1 LEVQLQIQLIAFQ
14 PHNYLTAADATV
26 SRTVNITNG
35 IPGSGIP
42 FDLDSKPFNIN
53 TINHIVTTGTT
64 EKWTVKNNNV
74 FGHCFHIHDVQFK
87 LVSRSTGAIG
97 VHEAGW
103 KDNFFISKNESVS
116 FVARFVDYADE
127 THPFMYHCHF
137 ANHED
142 GGMMGQFVV
151 TSTNGLNKAVNQPF
165 LFSVYPNP
173 AKNNLKIE
181 LGQNIEA
188 YYVTINNVVGKT
200 VMMLPQPEIDQPIDI
215 SNLANGTYFI
225 QVMDKHTKSVS
236 TQKFIKE

>member
-1 LEVQLQIQLIAFQ
+1 M
-14 PHNYLTAADATV
+14 
-26 SRTVNITNG
+26 
-35 IPGSGIP
+35 
-42 FDLDSKPFNIN
+42 
-53 TINHIVTTGTT
+53 
-64 EKWTVKNNNV
+64 
-74 FGHCFHIHDVQFK
+74 
-87 LVSRSTGAIG
+87 
-97 VHEAGW
+97 
-103 KDNFFISKNESVS
+103 S

-151 TSTNGLNKAVNQPF
+151 TSTNGLNKAFNEPF

-173 AKNNLKIE
+173 ANHNIRLK

-215 SNLANGTYFI
+215 SNLASGTYFI
-225 QVMDKHTKSVS
+225 QVMDKNTKSVS

>member
-1 LEVQLQIQLIAFQ
+1 M
-14 PHNYLTAADATV
+14 
-26 SRTVNITNG
+26 
-35 IPGSGIP
+35 
-42 FDLDSKPFNIN
+42 
-53 TINHIVTTGTT
+53 
-64 EKWTVKNNNV
+64 
-74 FGHCFHIHDVQFK
+74 
-87 LVSRSTGAIG
+87 VSRSSGAIG
-97 VHEAGW
+97 AYEAGW

-151 TSTNGLNKAVNQPF
+151 TSTNGLNKAMNEPF

-173 AKNNLKIE
+173 ANHNIRLK
-181 LGQNIEA
+181 LGKNIEA

-215 SNLANGTYFI
+215 SNLASGTYFI
-225 QVMDKHTKSVS
+225 QVMDKNTKSVS
-236 TQKFIKE
+236 TQKFIKQ